1 MPNVHFWLMRIA
13 LIQFVVDDNGSSGD
27 HWHWARKTLQSL
39 AMGIISQHA
48 PSSGTGR
55 KRFNMVDGEWGTD

>member
-1 MPNVHFWLMRIA
+1 MAAAVIIGIGHGFFLGHRNP
-13 LIQFVVDDNGSSGD
+13 D
-27 HWHWARKTLQSL
+27 QSL

-55 KRFNMVDGEWGTD
+55 KIFNMVDGERGTD